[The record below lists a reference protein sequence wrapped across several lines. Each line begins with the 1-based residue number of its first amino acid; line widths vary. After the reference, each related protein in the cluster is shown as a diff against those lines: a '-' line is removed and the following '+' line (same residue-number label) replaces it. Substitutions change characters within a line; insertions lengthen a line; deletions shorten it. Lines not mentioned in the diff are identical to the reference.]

1 MIICISMIFLSD
13 FLWTEIDFSKL
24 ISRNASQNIRIKKLF
39 IESFSPRR
47 EFQNDS
53 RIIKIEWR
61 EPYLITFCLFK
72 MFKSQGHFFDKY
84 LFRFYLSSTS
94 ACNDPMSC
102 DFSFFS
108 YHFPRLGAQRG
119 ARVWVSSSEK
129 KSFDTIM
136 RTPPPSMN
144 QVAPGPSNQFY
155 QPQGPQPP
163 TNPSK
168 Y

>member
-1 MIICISMIFLSD
+1 MKSD
-13 FLWTEIDFSKL
+13 TIDQFYFW
-24 ISRNASQNIRIKKLF
+24 SRTRWPDIKIF

-61 EPYLITFCLFK
+61 EPYLITSCLFK

-129 KSFDTIM
+129 KSFDTIT
-136 RTPPPSMN
+136 RTRWMCSGFLSEN
-144 QVAPGPSNQFY
+144 DASSNPRISGIILSTTWYLLTMTSRDF
-155 QPQGPQPP
+155 
-163 TNPSK
+163 TR
-168 Y
+168 